1 MEDLAS
7 ASDGYMLYEMQ
18 RALNLPC
25 DPKTSTKQND
35 SYHYETK
42 VFVRDTKRLSREF
55 LDQLNVGPRDVFWD
69 QAKFDNEFKRFGKAS
84 LGALGSGN
92 GTGKTVVVLMKNFI
106 VFRTLDDNNVMA
118 VGSVMRAIDS
128 DVVVANGTSGSA
140 AEGGIGDMK
149 SSIGARRVTT
159 RDSRITTLTV
169 DGKSLRESGLSD
181 AIKIELMPNV
191 GKFGTKATILVDGE
205 QESEL
210 RPFGGPLYRGAE
222 ISHQQSRENDSSLV
236 TTRAVLWGKWLL
248 TKKS

>member
-25 DPKTSTKQND
+25 DPKTSSKQND

-42 VFVRDTKRLSREF
+42 VFVRDTKQLSREF

-84 LGALGSGN
+84 AGGLGSEN

-128 DVVVANGTSGSA
+128 DDVAVAVNETAGTTGP
-140 AEGGIGDMK
+140 GGIGDMK
-149 SSIGARRVTT
+149 SSFGARRVTT

-169 DGKSLRESGLSD
+169 DGKSMRKSGLSD
-181 AIKIELMPNV
+181 VIKIELMPNIENF
-191 GKFGTKATILVDGE
+191 GYHKFA
-205 QESEL
+205 
-210 RPFGGPLYRGAE
+210 
-222 ISHQQSRENDSSLV
+222 SSLSEHNRN
-236 TTRAVLWGKWLL
+236 RAAYIRWINQQGINR
-248 TKKS
+248 